1 MRLSV
6 EVKMRRLQT
15 ILFALS
21 LACGTFVVID
31 FLPLLAS
38 TQTTTGQSLSRQG
51 ALEAPLVRF
60 SQANTKD
67 TVDRSLRSS
76 RSSRYDKSAS
86 KPIDQLPPEATS
98 SGLVS
103 EWDAHLPA
111 LPTAQSDA
119 IVLGEVL
126 DAKAFLSNDKT
137 GAYSEFTVKAGE
149 VLKNNG
155 SLKGGRLTIERQGAK
170 VELPS
175 GRIFD
180 VEVIGQRMPQVG
192 HRYILF
198 LTYNKETRDYF
209 ILTGYEIAGEKV
221 SPLDTIHK
229 FAVYENVDAKDFLS
243 DLKSAIRYPP
253 VPPIKKEG
261 QR

>member
-1 MRLSV
+1 MRGL
-6 EVKMRRLQT
+6 RT
-15 ILFALS
+15 ILFAVS
-21 LACGTFVVID
+21 LLCGTFVAID
-31 FLPLLAS
+31 YLPLLAS
-38 TQTTTGQSLSRQG
+38 RQIATGQSLSRQG
-51 ALEAPLVRF
+51 AFEAPLVRF

-67 TVDRSLRSS
+67 IVDRSLRSS
-76 RSSRYDKSAS
+76 RNSRYDKSAS

-119 IVLGEVL
+119 IILGEIL
-126 DAKAFLSNDKT
+126 DAGAFLSNDKT
-137 GAYSEFTVKAGE
+137 GAYSEFTVNVSE
-149 VLKNNG
+149 VFKNSG

-198 LTYNKETRDYF
+198 LTYNKETRDYS

-221 SPLDTIHK
+221 SPLDTIQK
-229 FAVYENVDAKDFLS
+229 FAAYENVDAKSFLS
-243 DLKSAIRYPP
+243 DLESAIRHPP
-253 VPPIKKEG
+253 APPIKKEG

>member
-1 MRLSV
+1 M
-6 EVKMRRLQT
+6 
-15 ILFALS
+15 
-21 LACGTFVVID
+21 
-31 FLPLLAS
+31 
-38 TQTTTGQSLSRQG
+38 
-51 ALEAPLVRF
+51 VRF
-60 SQANTKD
+60 GQANTKD
-67 TVDRSLRSS
+67 IVDRSLRSS
-76 RSSRYDKSAS
+76 RNSRYDKSAS

-126 DAKAFLSNDKT
+126 DARAFLSNDKT
-137 GAYSEFTVKAGE
+137 GAYSEFTVNVSE
-149 VLKNNG
+149 VFKKRG

-198 LTYNKETRDYF
+198 LTSNNETRDYS

-221 SPLDTIHK
+221 SPLDTIQK
-229 FAVYENVDAKDFLS
+229 FAVYDKVDAKSFLS
-243 DLKSAIRYPP
+243 DLESAIRHPP
-253 VPPIKKEG
+253 APPIKKEG

>member
-1 MRLSV
+1 
-6 EVKMRRLQT
+6 MRRVQT
-15 ILFALS
+15 ILFAVS
-21 LACGTFVVID
+21 LLCGTFVAID
-31 FLPLLAS
+31 FLPLVAA

-60 SQANTKD
+60 SHANTKD
-67 TVDRSLRSS
+67 TVDRSLRSL
-76 RSSRYDKSAS
+76 RNSRYDKSAS

-119 IVLGEVL
+119 IVLGQVL
-126 DAKAFLSNDKT
+126 DAGAFLSNDKT

-149 VLKNNG
+149 IFKNNG

-192 HRYILF
+192 RRYVLF
-198 LTYNKETRDYF
+198 LTYNKQTKDYF
-209 ILTGYEIAGEKV
+209 ILTGYEISEGKV
-221 SPLDTIHK
+221 SPLDTIQK
-229 FAVYENVDAKDFLS
+229 FAAYEGVDAKSFFT
-243 DLKSAIRYPP
+243 DLRSAMR
-253 VPPIKKEG
+253 
-261 QR
+261 